1 MKNTFGLMSLL
12 CLTALA
18 SACGGGG
25 GGGGGDGGGGATP
38 TPTTSPSPT
47 PTPGPVTDDDARRLV
62 LADLGND
69 VILPTLRQ
77 LDTRADALS
86 AAVTALAAA
95 PENADARTTAQTE
108 WREAMTLVQRAEV
121 FQIGPG
127 ARSSEA
133 GGQDLRDLM
142 YAFPLLSQC
151 GIHQAAYANTPVT
164 ETTPINETGMGALEY
179 LLFSDNDNPACP
191 PGDGVD
197 GQARRA
203 AHAGRI
209 ATRVAAVTE
218 QLRTAWEPTG
228 GNFVQTFATAGPGNM
243 TYDMPQDALD
253 AISVGLFYT
262 EKETKDR
269 KVANAIGLG
278 VTGLPPCG
286 TVSCPERVE
295 SPFAMASGQHIRDNL
310 QAFRDLFTGLDG
322 GMGLNDLLQGIGRS
336 DIASKLITQADA
348 ALAAAD
354 LLTDRFEAEVAAI
367 PSREACINASSAR
380 MGAPAACALH
390 GLIGAMTDTYR
401 AEVTSA
407 LNLRIPAAAAGDND

>member
-1 MKNTFGLMSLL
+1 MKNTFGWMSLL

-25 GGGGGDGGGGATP
+25 GGGGGSGATP
-38 TPTTSPSPT
+38 M
-47 PTPGPVTDDDARRLV
+47 TDDDARRRV

-95 PENADARTTAQTE
+95 PADADARTAAQTQ

-127 ARSSEA
+127 ARSPEAGGQA

-142 YAFPLLSQC
+142 YAFPSLSQC
-151 GIHQAAYANTPVT
+151 GIHQAAYANAPVT
-164 ETTPINETGMGALEY
+164 ATTPINETGMGALEY

-253 AISVGLFYT
+253 AISAGLFYT

-278 VTGLPPCG
+278 AVGLSPCG

-354 LLTDRFEAEVAAI
+354 LLTDSFEAEVAAI

-390 GLIGAMTDTYR
+390 GLIDAMTDTYR